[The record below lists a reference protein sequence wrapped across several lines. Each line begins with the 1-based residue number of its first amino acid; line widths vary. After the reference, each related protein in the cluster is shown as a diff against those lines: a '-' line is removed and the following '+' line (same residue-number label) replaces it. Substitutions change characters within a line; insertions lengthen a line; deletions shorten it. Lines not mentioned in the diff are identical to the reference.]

1 MWTGLLLSKLVTEPE
16 GSAEYIYWEHE
27 LRDMT
32 DEQLLTGLENAKN
45 HKGWLTIGGFR
56 GLCEKPETAPCH
68 KPFEALPK
76 PKVDLIKRR
85 ELAAKMREATGFAG
99 PAPKLKDCGI

>member
-56 GLCEKPETAPCH
+56 GLCEKPEVAPYHRPYNPNQLEH
-68 KPFEALPK
+68 KGMTPEARKAAMKKL
-76 PKVDLIKRR
+76 R
-85 ELAAKMREATGFAG
+85 EEV
-99 PAPKLKDCGI
+99 GI